1 MQNIWTIARR
11 EYRHYFISPIAYVVA
26 LVVFLTIGI
35 FFVINLYYASS
46 QGLQTGASAPDIS
59 IVVGP
64 LATVFL
70 LTSPALTMRLLADE
84 QRMGT
89 MELLLTAPLRDWEL
103 VVGKWLGAVLF
114 SLTLIAVTIIFPIV
128 LNQLVTPG
136 IDQGL
141 MMAAYLAI
149 ILLAM
154 TFLALGTAIS
164 AIFSNQFAAFFGTLI
179 LLLVFWYLV
188 RLPTYVTQVTSI
200 SNFFTYLDLNGR
212 FNNLLTGQV
221 ALSDVVYPLSLTALG
236 LFVASVVVEMRRWQ

>member
-46 QGLQTGASAPDIS
+46 QGLQSGASAPDIS

-89 MELLLTAPLRDWEL
+89 MELLLTAPLRDWN
-103 VVGKWLGAVLF
+103 WSLGNGWALF
-114 SLTLIAVTIIFPIV
+114 F
-128 LNQLVTPG
+128 
-136 IDQGL
+136 
-141 MMAAYLAI
+141 
-149 ILLAM
+149 
-154 TFLALGTAIS
+154 S
-164 AIFSNQFAAFFGTLI
+164 A
-179 LLLVFWYLV
+179 
-188 RLPTYVTQVTSI
+188 
-200 SNFFTYLDLNGR
+200 
-212 FNNLLTGQV
+212 
-221 ALSDVVYPLSLTALG
+221 
-236 LFVASVVVEMRRWQ
+236 